1 LRKLAA
7 AALAVPLNALVHL
20 PLVLRRRIALRTGLA
35 IGLAA
40 VIGAGAVVI
49 SAAQP
54 STTAAQKPRP
64 ILTVPAAALRTDLRT
79 GQAPDAAVRIAF
91 SQRMNPAS
99 VRAALGVEPAAA
111 MRTTWSSDGTVLTVS
126 PLRRWATGTYYTITV
141 EPGALSEAGTPL
153 ATPVRAVFLTR
164 PTTTATLAATGVAG
178 TRVRTDTSF
187 VAAFDA
193 PLDATTLDGALR
205 IEPPVAGAW
214 TRVGSDPG
222 ERWAFDPIGRLAPD
236 TTYRL
241 FLAGSLR
248 DADGAKVDADP
259 LEVRTAPAPSVVR
272 FRPANGGSDV
282 SRGASLF
289 VRFSEGMDRKAT
301 EAAFRATSGGK
312 TVKGTVR
319 WKDGDTVLVFAPSA
333 KLGYSKT
340 VKLSVSDAAMSV
352 AGVPLADAA
361 TATFRTEPK
370 PAPPPPARTSSGGS
384 GGGGSGGS
392 GGGGGGSVGSGSWTA
407 VEAYYMQLMNC
418 TRTGGWV
425 TSSGGCSSPG
435 GRNVAPLKLDAGI
448 SSKVARPYA
457 KKLATSGACSHGD
470 PAARLR
476 AAGYTSY
483 IWAENLGCRSGD
495 PYAAVLGSHLFFQAE
510 KPTNGGHYVNL
521 MNAKYDRAGVGV
533 WVSSGRVRLVI
544 DFYHPL

>member
-1 LRKLAA
+1 M
-7 AALAVPLNALVHL
+7 
-20 PLVLRRRIALRTGLA
+20 ALRTGLA

-49 SAAQP
+49 SASQP

-64 ILTVPAAALRTDLRT
+64 ILAVPAAALRTDLRT
-79 GQAPDAAVRIAF
+79 GQAPGATVRIAF
-91 SQRMNPAS
+91 TQRMNRDS
-99 VRAALGVEPAAA
+99 VRAALAVQPAAA
-111 MRTTWSSDGTVLTVS
+111 IRAEWSPDGTVLTVA
-126 PLRRWATGTYYTITV
+126 PLGRWATGTYYTITV
-141 EPGALSEAGTPL
+141 EPGALSEAGAPL

-178 TRVRTDTSF
+178 ARVRTDTSF

-193 PLDATTLDGALR
+193 PLDATTLAGALR
-205 IEPPVAGAW
+205 IEPAVAGAW
-214 TRVGSDPG
+214 TRVGTGPG
-222 ERWAFDPIGRLAPD
+222 ERWTFDPVGRLAPD

-241 FLAGSLR
+241 SLAGSLR
-248 DADGAKVDADP
+248 DADGAKVDAEP
-259 LEVRTAPAPSVVR
+259 LEVRTPPAPKVVR
-272 FRPANGGSDV
+272 FRPASGAEDV

-289 VRFSEGMDRKAT
+289 VRFSQPMDRKAT
-301 EAAFRATSGGK
+301 EAAFTATAGGK
-312 TVKGTVR
+312 AVKGTLR
-319 WKDGDTVLVFAPSA
+319 WKDGDTVIAFAPSA
-333 KLGYSKT
+333 RLGYSQKI
-340 VKLSVSDAAMSV
+340 KLSVSDDALSA
-352 AGVPLADAA
+352 AGVSLAAA
-361 TATFRTEPK
+361 AAATFRTEPK
-370 PAPPPPARTSSGGS
+370 PAPPPPRRVSSGDGGS
-384 GGGGSGGS
+384 GGG

-425 TSSGGCSSPG
+425 TSSGDCSSPG

-470 PAARLR
+470 PSARLR